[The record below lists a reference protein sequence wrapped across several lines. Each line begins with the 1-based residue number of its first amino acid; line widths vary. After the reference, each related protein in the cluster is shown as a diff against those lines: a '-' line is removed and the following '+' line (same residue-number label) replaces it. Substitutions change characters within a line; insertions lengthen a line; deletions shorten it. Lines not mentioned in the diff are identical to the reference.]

1 MSIVNPGSALD
12 GLTAQEAMQRLR
24 CYLDRNASIQQGIRH
39 TLKFKINSILIL
51 DERKDAIGV
60 VSKTNILGAYY
71 VGLPITTPLDAI
83 MVAPPITC
91 PLNDPLDSALDMMR
105 NRSVHRL
112 YVLGNEPNKVVGV
125 LTYPDILGML
135 YKYCH
140 KCQRSTLRL
149 GESESNSKLSDY
161 FRICELMNPEFPVH
175 REDES
180 LMNVMESIS
189 AHHSG
194 AVLIKSHDDIPQGVV
209 STTDLIIAYMHGV
222 PSYAAAKTI
231 MSSPVLS
238 CDYDEPL
245 LMAIKKMI
253 FFDLDSLYVHKD
265 SSANIVA
272 IITLSD
278 VARVRSG
285 SCRACKT
292 SRIHLDD

>member
-1 MSIVNPGSALD
+1 MSIVDAESALD
-12 GLTAQEAMQRLR
+12 GLTVREAMQRLR
-24 CYLDRNASIQQGIRH
+24 CYLDSNASIQQGIRH
-39 TLKFKINSILIL
+39 TLKYKINSILIL
-51 DERKDAIGV
+51 DEKKNAIGM
-60 VSKTNILGAYY
+60 VSKTNMLGAYY
-71 VGLPITTPLDAI
+71 VGLPITSPLSSI

-91 PLNDPLDSALDMMR
+91 RLNDSLDSALDVMR

-112 YVLGNEPNKVVGV
+112 YVLGDESNKVVGV

-135 YKYCH
+135 YKCCH
-140 KCQRSTLRL
+140 RCERSTLRL
-149 GESESNSKLSDY
+149 AESGTTGKLADY
-161 FRICELMNPEFPVH
+161 FRVCELMNPVFRVH

-180 LMNVMESIS
+180 LMKVMDSIS
-189 AHHSG
+189 AYHSG
-194 AVLIKSHDDIPQGVV
+194 TVLIKSRDDLPQGVV
-209 STTDLIIAYMHGV
+209 SITDLIIAYMHGI
-222 PSYAAAKTI
+222 PSHAAAKTI

-265 SSANIVA
+265 NSTIIVGL
-272 IITLSD
+272 ITLSD

>member
-1 MSIVNPGSALD
+1 MSTVDPGSALD
-12 GLTAQEAMQRLR
+12 GRTVREAMQRLR

-39 TLKFKINSILIL
+39 TLKYKINSILIL
-51 DERKDAIGV
+51 DDRKNAIGV

-71 VGLPITTPLDAI
+71 VGLPITTPLSAI
-83 MVAPPITC
+83 MIAPPITC
-91 PLNDPLDSALDMMR
+91 RLNDSLNSALDVMR

-112 YVLGNEPNKVVGV
+112 YVFEDEPNKVVGV

-135 YKYCH
+135 YRYCH
-140 KCQRSTLRL
+140 KCERSTIRL
-149 GESESNSKLSDY
+149 TESGAIGNLADY
-161 FRICELMNPEFPVH
+161 FRVCELMNPEFQIH
-175 REDES
+175 REEES
-180 LMNVMESIS
+180 LMQVMESIA
-189 AHHSG
+189 AHYSG
-194 AVLIKSHDDIPQGVV
+194 TVLIKNNEDLPRGVV

-222 PSYAAAKTI
+222 PSFAAAKTI
-231 MSSPVLS
+231 MSTPVLS

-253 FFDLDSLYVHKD
+253 FFDLDGLYVYRG
-265 SSANIVA
+265 SPTNIVG

-292 SRIHLDD
+292 SRIDLDD